1 MKHNGKTYFM
11 YLWSEKI
18 YLCEKMKKNSAKKV
32 ISCLICRIEF
42 GNLEAYKDK
51 EVIPL
56 VLYARDEV
64 INGPKKH
71 NNPDHWEPRLFS
83 FQPIE

>member
-1 MKHNGKTYFM
+1 
-11 YLWSEKI
+11 
-18 YLCEKMKKNSAKKV
+18 MKKNSDKAKKV
-32 ISCLICRIEF
+32 ISCFICMIEF
-42 GNLEAYKDK
+42 GDLEAYKDK

-56 VLYARDEV
+56 VLYSRDEV

-71 NNPDHWEPRLFS
+71 NNRDHWEPRLFS